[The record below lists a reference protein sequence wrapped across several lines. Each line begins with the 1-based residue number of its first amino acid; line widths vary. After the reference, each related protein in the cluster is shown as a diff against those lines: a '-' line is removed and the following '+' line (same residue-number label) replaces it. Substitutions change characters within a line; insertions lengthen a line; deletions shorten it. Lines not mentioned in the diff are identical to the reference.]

1 MRVRRV
7 EARRGEFVPLL
18 AVEQNVARG
27 ARQVS
32 TFYQDRSRSHLP
44 QPAGCFAHFGLA
56 VDFYAGQNGCFV
68 KVRRNQ
74 RRPRNKLADDSLPRV
89 G

>member
-7 EARRGEFVPLL
+7 DARRGEFVPFL
-18 AVEQNVARG
+18 AVEQNIARG
-27 ARQVS
+27 ASQVS
-32 TFYQDRSRSHLP
+32 TFYQDRSRAQLP
-44 QPAGCFAHFGLA
+44 QLAGGFAHFRLA
-56 VDFYAGQNGCFV
+56 VDFHAGQDGGFV

-74 RRPRNKLADDSLPRV
+74 RRPRKKVADDGLPRA